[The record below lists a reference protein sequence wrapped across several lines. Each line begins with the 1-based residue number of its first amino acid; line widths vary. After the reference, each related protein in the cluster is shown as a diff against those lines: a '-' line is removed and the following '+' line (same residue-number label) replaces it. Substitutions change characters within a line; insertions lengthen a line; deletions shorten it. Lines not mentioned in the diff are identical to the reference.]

1 MSGVYRIPEGEFEA
15 YLIPGVRG
23 AFPRGLCRKRKRES
37 RARRALERLHPG
49 FGPSHAVDATGCTVM
64 GKPWLLVTVMT
75 AELLAEH
82 RALAGNAKLAG
93 IDGYFLDGE
102 GNPSVE
108 APAGPDGQKVFLR
121 GSARYVF
128 SRGSPL
134 PAMAAVALAAFAAV
148 LGLTGS
154 FGTGCGTAPLP
165 SSEPPGPGAY
175 PAGGNGEAEP
185 RFRPD
190 TLSLIDWIA
199 GAVWETGG
207 TLSILDL
214 LPGDGRAAELAV
226 GGVDPA
232 AAMASLEREGILA
245 SGSLGAFSLSDNEAR
260 FALSYRFAESLAAP
274 ETADPTT
281 VDAAGFFPVARSLVL
296 ASRGGMDGY
305 GLAPHE
311 AGWCLSLDVSVPSAR
326 SPAFLRDL
334 AKGLGEKGLVAV
346 STRLSAN
353 RERDRLRMV
362 FSLRKTGDGPSASGI
377 DFTDLPRA
385 FGFGRNGEP
394 RKESARA
401 ERAAVPGAEWERLGS
416 IASDSAGTVVY
427 WRDKEGRIHGFA
439 D

>member
-1 MSGVYRIPEGEFEA
+1 MSGVYRIPAGEFEA

-23 AFPRGLCRKRKRES
+23 AFPRGFSMKRERES

-49 FGPSHAVDATGCTVM
+49 FGPSHAVDAKGCTVL

-93 IDGYFLDGE
+93 IDGYFMDGE

-108 APAGPDGQKVFLR
+108 GPAGQKVFLR

-128 SRGSPL
+128 RRGAPL
-134 PAMAAVALAAFAAV
+134 PAIAAVAVAAFAAV

-154 FGTGCGTAPLP
+154 FGTGGGPP
-165 SSEPPGPGAY
+165 PFPPSEPPGPGAY
-175 PAGGNGEAEP
+175 PAGGDGEAEP
-185 RFRPD
+185 RFLPD
-190 TLSLIDWIA
+190 TLGLIDWIV
-199 GAVWETGG
+199 GSVSETGG
-207 TLSILDL
+207 TLSTLDL
-214 LPGDGRAAELAV
+214 FPGDGRAAELGV

-232 AAMASLEREGILA
+232 AAMASLERDGVLA
-245 SGSLGAFSLSDNEAR
+245 SGSLGAFSLTDTEAR
-260 FALSYRFAESLAAP
+260 FTLSYRFEESLAAP

-281 VDAAGFFPVARSLVL
+281 ADAAGFFPVARSLVL
-296 ASRGGMDGY
+296 AARGGMDGY
-305 GLAPHE
+305 GLAPRGE
-311 AGWCLSLDVSVPSAR
+311 EGCLSIDVSVPSAR
-326 SPAFLRDL
+326 SPAFLREL
-334 AKGLGEKGLVAV
+334 ADGLGESGLVAV
-346 STRLSAN
+346 SARLAAN

-362 FSLRKTGDGPSASGI
+362 LSLRKKGEGPAASKSE
-377 DFTDLPRA
+377 FTDLPRA
-385 FGFGRNGEP
+385 FGFTRIVGP
-394 RKESARA
+394 REESARA
-401 ERAAVPGAEWERLGS
+401 ERAAVPGKEWERLGS